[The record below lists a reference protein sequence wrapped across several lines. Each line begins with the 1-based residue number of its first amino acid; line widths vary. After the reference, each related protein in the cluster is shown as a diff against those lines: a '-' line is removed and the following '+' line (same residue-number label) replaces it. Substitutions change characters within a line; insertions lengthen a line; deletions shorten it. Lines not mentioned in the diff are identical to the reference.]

1 VFSPL
6 KPMSCIFTTHLN
18 LVLYCF
24 SIPRKGEN
32 KEEEKKEKK
41 KRQSEGRIDFV
52 A

>member
-1 VFSPL
+1 
-6 KPMSCIFTTHLN
+6 MGCIFTTHLN

-41 KRQSEGRIDFV
+41 REAKKSGFKGCIKFLS
-52 A
+52 